1 VRYVAEKV
9 AGLLAM
15 EPEAFAAVA
24 TENTRRLFG
33 IG

>member
-1 VRYVAEKV
+1 VSYVAEKV

-24 TENTRRLFG
+24 TETIPVDCSG
-33 IG
+33 